1 MKWRQV
7 ETSGDSRF
15 SVFLGS
21 KSKFTGKNIDFSIEI
36 LLDPRVNLLL
46 EPRKTE
52 KRLSQPVSTSRSR
65 CGSII
70 YYYCKIFCYYAWII
84 KFLKL
89 SPYIFNFF
97 SKHFMKLVFTF
108 RSILIAILQTFKFSI
123 STFSNH
129 IQIKMEEVEFD
140 LNNIF
145 GLC

>member
-1 MKWRQV
+1 MNFNIVSLLWILDKEFYVLIGYILSEWLKNYLVMEKNSIINPHLDLEV

-15 SVFLGS
+15 SVFQSS

-70 YYYCKIFCYYAWII
+70 
-84 KFLKL
+84 L
-89 SPYIFNFF
+89 
-97 SKHFMKLVFTF
+97 
-108 RSILIAILQTFKFSI
+108 
-123 STFSNH
+123 
-129 IQIKMEEVEFD
+129 
-140 LNNIF
+140 
-145 GLC
+145 